1 MKTSVAAPPPPPAP
15 TPVDP
20 GQAAL
25 SFVNAMADP
34 ALQARLLAA
43 EQQFRPQYA
52 ALNLADINAYLLG
65 TQGQPGALELQDI
78 AARRAAET
86 EAAARGVARAAD
98 IADVER
104 LGPRAAEA
112 FRAANPQ
119 LAAAMARAEALGAP
133 AAGGFR
139 EFEQAAIGLQG
150 APLMQ
155 VATPQALARGAL
167 GESIYGEALG
177 TQRLGAAGTTLS
189 QRAAELAASRG
200 RLTAEEART
209 ATQAVREAAAARG
222 VEMGAGAITAEA
234 VSRLAGERERMERD
248 LALAASLNQAAQQE
262 MAQNRAF
269 RMGVQEADIAREA
282 ANRAA
287 AMEAAGLNLQAGLT
301 QQQQRLA
308 NLGML
313 GQMRQQQLGADR
325 GFALQLIGAQQGAV
339 SDPFQAILGRPSQA
353 FAAGMQQPQFAA
365 GLAQTMQGPQ
375 LFDPNAGINLA
386 LQNQANLANYQSAI
400 FGSQAALAGAQSQ
413 ARGAAIGA
421 ALGTLGSLGTAAALR
436 CWVAREVFGNENPQW
451 LRFYY
456 WKETQAPE
464 WFRYFYNTYG
474 EGVAKFISNKPKL
487 KSLIKGWMERRI
499 QTIF

>member
-25 SFVNAMADP
+25 SYIQSISDP

-65 TQGQPGALELQDI
+65 TGGQLGALELQDI

-86 EAAARGVARAAD
+86 EAGARGAAREAD

-104 LGPRAAEA
+104 LGGRAAAA
-112 FRAANPQ
+112 FREANPQ
-119 LAAAMARAEALGAP
+119 LAAALARAEGLAAPTGGA
-133 AAGGFR
+133 FR
-139 EFEQAAIGLQG
+139 EFEQAALAQAG

-155 VATPQALARGAL
+155 VAAPEALGRGAL
-167 GESIYGEALG
+167 GGGLYGEAVGAQGLG
-177 TQRLGAAGTTLS
+177 RVGSILGG
-189 QRAAELAASRG
+189 RAAELAASRG
-200 RLTAEEART
+200 QLTAEEIRASQ
-209 ATQAVREAAAARG
+209 QAIREAAAARG
-222 VEMGAGAITAEA
+222 TEMGAGAITAEA

-248 LALAASLNQAAQQE
+248 LALAASLNQATLAE
-262 MAQNRAF
+262 TAQNRAF
-269 RMGVQEADIAREA
+269 RMGVQEADIARQA

-287 AMEAAGLNLQAGLT
+287 AMDVAGLNLQAGLT

-308 NLGML
+308 NLGLL
-313 GQMRQQQLGADR
+313 GQARQGATAADR
-325 GFALQLIGAQQGAV
+325 AYGLQLLGAQQGVA

-353 FAAGMQQPQFAA
+353 FAAGQAQPQFAA
-365 GLAQTMQGPQ
+365 GLAQGMQGPQ

-400 FGSQAALAGAQSQ
+400 YGSQAALAGAQSQ

-421 ALGTLGSLGTAAALR
+421 ALGTMGTLGSAAIAK
-436 CWVAREVFGNENPQW
+436 CWVAREVFGENNPKW
-451 LRFYY
+451 KLFFR
-456 WKETQAPE
+456 WKEEVGPA
-464 WFRYFYNTYG
+464 WFKRLYNRHG
-474 EGVAKFISNKPKL
+474 EAFAKFISNKPKL
-487 KSLIKGWMERRI
+487 KALIRRWMESRI
-499 QTIF
+499 KNLS